1 MNDQPLADRAVP
13 RRLDVTFV
21 VDGRSVRAAAGE
33 TVAAAMLAEGERCF
47 ARRGGGEQRAPL
59 CNMGT
64 CFECA
69 ITVDGVPMTRTCL
82 TTVRDGMNVRTDA

>member
-1 MNDQPLADRAVP
+1 MKTEPLADRAVP
-13 RRLDVTFV
+13 RRRDVSFL
-21 VDGRSVRAAAGE
+21 VDGRPVRAAAGE

-47 ARRGGGEQRAPL
+47 ARRRGEDRALL

-69 ITVDGVPMTRTCL
+69 VTVDDVPLTRSCM
-82 TTVRDGMNVRTDA
+82 TTVRDGMDVRTGE

>member
-1 MNDQPLADRAVP
+1 MNDQPLADRAMP
-13 RRLDVTFV
+13 RRLDVSFV

-33 TVAAAMLAEGERCF
+33 TVAAAMLAEGEWCF
-47 ARRGGGEQRAPL
+47 ARRGGEQRAPL